1 MTPPAGVRSTRSIRT
16 TPRSS
21 IDSSGGKHAH
31 LSLRRSGS
39 LRSVSDSPTAAAVR
53 SSSGRVLS
61 PYTEA
66 VPLPLAFEAAAAAAE
81 IPEGCEAPVVP
92 GAGMLPSRG
101 LPYSSVH
108 SNVDVAGV
116 GHLAADACIE
126 SWLQPGHAGA
136 PSGATGSLASM
147 GGASS
152 LLSSDGEIMA
162 DPTAVRLFMELNE
175 EIEAEGKAA
184 MAASAAAKTA
194 AVASSPSAAAAAD
207 PAAVAV
213 AVSAPAAVE
222 VCDGAAG
229 TQAPGVSASRRVS
242 SRGASGQLA
251 GEASGTAGVQPVGE
265 ASWGSG
271 GAEDLR
277 HSVSPESHAAQGTSQ
292 PDAASASPAVAP
304 VAAAPPAD
312 ELRVS
317 NTVETRLS
325 ASHEAPVTLTSK
337 AEGAEGVDGSAAPAV
352 AAGSAAAA
360 APAHALAG
368 DLPQQASSQGGSD
381 ADAEAA
387 ARDEQPSCSCKC
399 VIM

>member
-1 MTPPAGVRSTRSIRT
+1 M
-16 TPRSS
+16 
-21 IDSSGGKHAH
+21 
-31 LSLRRSGS
+31 
-39 LRSVSDSPTAAAVR
+39 
-53 SSSGRVLS
+53 LS

-66 VPLPLAFEAAAAAAE
+66 VPLLLAFEAAAAAAE
-81 IPEGCEAPVVP
+81 IPEGREAPVVP
-92 GAGMLPSRG
+92 GAGMPPFRG

-108 SNVDVAGV
+108 SSVDGAGV

-126 SWLQPGHAGA
+126 SWLQPGRAGA
-136 PSGATGSLASM
+136 ASGATGSLASM

-162 DPTAVRLFMELNE
+162 DPTAVRLFIELNE

-194 AVASSPSAAAAAD
+194 AVASSPPAAAVTE

-222 VCDGAAG
+222 VCDEAAG
-229 TQAPGVSASRRVS
+229 TQAPGVSASRRMS
-242 SRGASGQLA
+242 SGGASGQLA
-251 GEASGTAGVQPVGE
+251 GEASTGTAGVQQPVGE

-292 PDAASASPAVAP
+292 SDAAASAAPA
-304 VAAAPPAD
+304 PAD

-317 NTVETRLS
+317 NTVDTRLS

-337 AEGAEGVDGSAAPAV
+337 AEGAEGVVDGSAAAAV
-352 AAGSAAAA
+352 AAGSAATAV
-360 APAHALAG
+360 PAHAPAG

-387 ARDEQPSCSCKC
+387 ACDEQQPSCSCKC

>member
-1 MTPPAGVRSTRSIRT
+1 M
-16 TPRSS
+16 
-21 IDSSGGKHAH
+21 
-31 LSLRRSGS
+31 
-39 LRSVSDSPTAAAVR
+39 
-53 SSSGRVLS
+53 LS

-92 GAGMLPSRG
+92 GAGMPPFRG

-108 SNVDVAGV
+108 SSVDGAGV

-126 SWLQPGHAGA
+126 SWLQPGRAGA
-136 PSGATGSLASM
+136 ASGATGSLASM

-162 DPTAVRLFMELNE
+162 DPTAVRLFIELNE

-194 AVASSPSAAAAAD
+194 AVASSPPAAAVTE

-222 VCDGAAG
+222 VCDEAAG
-229 TQAPGVSASRRVS
+229 TQAPGVSASRRMS
-242 SRGASGQLA
+242 SGGASGQLA
-251 GEASGTAGVQPVGE
+251 GEASTGTAGVQQPVGE

-292 PDAASASPAVAP
+292 SDAAASAAPAVAA
-304 VAAAPPAD
+304 VAAAPAPAD

-317 NTVETRLS
+317 NTVDTRLS

-337 AEGAEGVDGSAAPAV
+337 AEGAEGVVDGSAAAAV
-352 AAGSAAAA
+352 AAGSAATAV
-360 APAHALAG
+360 PAHAPAG

-387 ARDEQPSCSCKC
+387 ACDEQQPSCSCKC